1 MAQKIG
7 NVPVGTILHL
17 KENGVYQDY
26 LVVHQGLPGSM
37 YDSSCNGTWMLRSSI
52 YSKIDYEPGWVE
64 NGETY
69 NNNYRLSAINRTLN
83 SDILGLFD
91 DDIQGV
97 IKQVKIPYYN
107 GVGSDSGGTGSLA
120 SGSNG
125 LSCKLFLLSWHEVG
139 CIHDTF
145 RQVVDGALLSYFLY
159 NTAPGSLKKRIFN
172 YNGSAYGYWLRTT
185 SIRSSVNVY
194 GVSYTG
200 KGLDYGRGYNLGV
213 LPAFVL
219 PPDLLV
225 DDNNNILAATY
236 PTPPTSITVPTSS
249 IPTGSSIAVSW
260 SAVSGAESY
269 RLQRSVDGGAWETV
283 YTGTQTSFSDTAG
296 VWSSVKYQ
304 VATVKVG
311 IVSGYTTS
319 SNVTILPYVISRLT
333 VPSQIMEGQ
342 SIPIS
347 WSAADGATT
356 YILERKVNSGSWTQ
370 IYSGANLSYSD
381 TPSGSWSTVQ
391 YRVKGGKGGQ
401 YGTYKTSASIPV
413 ISDSALVI
421 SGTDGYLGTL
431 TADIAYTV
439 SSDTG
444 NPITVERYVNGQL
457 VATVTVQSGFAYT
470 IPVMDLP
477 TGAGTVKIMASVN
490 TSGGQ
495 VSATR
500 TWTYDKKVVLF
511 PDDGGAAQIQVE
523 GKNLMPPTLA
533 ECVRVPTVWG
543 GTMDKALELLLPLLS
558 TAVMATGSYTGTGTF
573 GSSSPNTLTFSFT
586 PELVILSGGDIGLT
600 ISNTSPSGGTSDA
613 YIQGTTAKWYSTS
626 AAKQLNVQGKSY
638 SYVAIGKAVQA

>member
-1 MAQKIG
+1 MAQKLG

-26 LVVHQGLPGSM
+26 LVVHQGLPSSM
-37 YDSSCNGTWMLRSSI
+37 YDSSCNGTWMLRQDIIQEIEWSTARTN
-52 YSKIDYEPGWVE
+52 VL
-64 NGETY
+64 ETSTILLWMTGTMFSMY
-69 NNNYRLSAINRTLN
+69 DA
-83 SDILGLFD
+83 DIKPY
-91 DDIQGV
+91 IRQA
-97 IKQVKIPYYN
+97 KIPYRKN
-107 GVGSDSGGTGSLA
+107 GGSGADQ

-125 LSCKLFLLSWHEVG
+125 LSCKVFPLSASEVG
-139 CIHDTF
+139 DNSIG
-145 RQVVDGALLSYFLY
+145 VVDGAKLSYFNLGTDSAA
-159 NTAPGSLKKRIFN
+159 NSKRIAR
-172 YNGSAYGYWLRTT
+172 YNGFASQWWLRTPLSGSLNSGST
-185 SIRSSVNVY
+185 NRAYSVDSNGSTRLAPYVDTTV
-194 GVSYTG
+194 GARPALV
-200 KGLDYGRGYNLGV
+200 LD
-213 LPAFVL
+213 
-219 PPDLLV
+219 PDLIV
-225 DDNNNILAATY
+225 DDNNNILAVTY

-296 VWSSVKYQ
+296 VWNSVKYQ

-311 IVSGYTTS
+311 IASGYTTS
-319 SNVTILPYVISRLT
+319 SKVTILPYVINRLT

-347 WSAADGATT
+347 WSAADGAAT

-413 ISDSALVI
+413 ISASALVI

-444 NPITVERYVNGQL
+444 NPITVERYINGQL
-457 VATVTVQSGFAYT
+457 VANVTVQSGFAYT

-477 TGAGTVKIMASVN
+477 TGAGAVKIMASVN

-511 PDDGGAAQIQVE
+511 PDDGGAAQIRVE

-613 YIQGTTAKWYSTS
+613 YIQDTTAKWYSTS

>member
-26 LVVHQGLPGSM
+26 LVVHQGLPSSM
-37 YDSSCNGTWMLRSSI
+37 YDSSCNGTWMLRKKILSLQKFNQSSGGPNDFPSSI
-52 YSKIDYEPGWVE
+52 VASYLE
-64 NGETY
+64 NTY
-69 NNNYRLSAINRTLN
+69 IRELD
-83 SDILGLFD
+83 SDI
-91 DDIQGV
+91 QSV
-97 IKQVKIPYYN
+97 ISQVKIPYVKYE
-107 GVGSDSGGTGSLA
+107 SGNPIA

-125 LSCKLFLLSWHEVG
+125 FPCKAFVLGGYEVGFTEQYERLLSE
-139 CIHDTF
+139 
-145 RQVVDGALLSYFLY
+145 DGAKLSYFTVGTTSAA
-159 NTAPGSLKKRIFN
+159 NNKRIANFN
-172 YNGSAYGYWLRTT
+172 SNPNDWFLRTPEYGTANSVHIVTT
-185 SIRSSVNVY
+185 SGGIDDANVGWEH
-194 GVSYTG
+194 GV
-200 KGLDYGRGYNLGV
+200 R
-213 LPAFVL
+213 PAIIF
-219 PPDLLV
+219 PSDLLV

-236 PTPPTSITVPTSS
+236 PTPPSTITVPTSAV
-249 IPTGSSIAVSW
+249 PTGSSIAVSW
-260 SAVSGAESY
+260 SSVSGAESY

-370 IYSGANLSYSD
+370 IYSGANLSYTD
-381 TPSGSWSTVQ
+381 TPSGSWSAVQ

-413 ISDSALVI
+413 ISASALVI

-431 TADIAYTV
+431 TEDIAYTV

-511 PDDGGAAQIQVE
+511 PDDGGAAQIRVE

-573 GSSSPNTLTFSFT
+573 GSSSPNTLTFSFP

-600 ISNTSPSGGTSDA
+600 ISSTSPSGGTSDA

>member
-1 MAQKIG
+1 MAQKLG

-17 KENGVYQDY
+17 KENGVYQNY
-26 LVVHQGLPGSM
+26 LVVHQGIPSSL
-37 YDSSCNGTWMLRSSI
+37 YDSSCNGTWMLRKDIFGNESYSNS
-52 YSKIDYEPGWVE
+52 YGGPNTYPSSKIPGYLS
-64 NGETY
+64 GTY
-69 NNNYRLSAINRTLN
+69 FTLLS
-83 SDILGLFD
+83 
-91 DDIQGV
+91 DDIQSV
-97 IKQVKIPYYN
+97 VKQVKIPYYQN
-107 GVGSDSGGTGSLA
+107 KVN

-125 LSCKLFLLSWHEVG
+125 YSCKTFILGGIEVG
-139 CIHDTF
+139 FTSAMESGLP
-145 RQVVDGALLSYFLY
+145 RDGAKLAYFVSGAT
-159 NTAPGSLKKRIFN
+159 TAASQKRI
-172 YNGSAYGYWLRTT
+172 AYLNSNASCWLLRTPQSASQNET
-185 SIRSSVNVY
+185 V
-194 GVSYTG
+194 GVSTAG
-200 KGLDYGRGYNLGV
+200 AKVNFNTKGEAGV
-213 LPAFVL
+213 RPALIL
-219 PPDLLV
+219 PPDLMV
-225 DDNNNILAATY
+225 DSSNNILAVTY
-236 PTPPTSITVPTSS
+236 PTPPPTITVPTSPVPS
-249 IPTGSSIAVSW
+249 GSSIAVSW
-260 SAVSGAESY
+260 SAVADAESY

-296 VWSSVKYQ
+296 VWNSVKYQ

-311 IVSGYTTS
+311 VISGYTTS

-347 WSAADGATT
+347 WSAADGAAT
-356 YILERKVNSGSWTQ
+356 YTLERKVNSGSWTQ
-370 IYSGANLSYSD
+370 IYSGANLSYTD
-381 TPSGSWSTVQ
+381 TPSGSWATVQ

-413 ISDSALVI
+413 ISASALVI

>member
-1 MAQKIG
+1 MAQKLG

-26 LVVHQGLPGSM
+26 LVVHQGLPSSM
-37 YDSSCNGTWMLRSSI
+37 YDSSCNGTWMLRKKILSLQKFNQSSGGPNDFPSSI
-52 YSKIDYEPGWVE
+52 VASYLE
-64 NGETY
+64 NTY
-69 NNNYRLSAINRTLN
+69 IRELD
-83 SDILGLFD
+83 SDI
-91 DDIQGV
+91 QSV
-97 IKQVKIPYYN
+97 ISQVKIPYVKYE
-107 GVGSDSGGTGSLA
+107 SGNPIA

-125 LSCKLFLLSWHEVG
+125 FPCKAFVLGGYEVGFTEQYERLLSE
-139 CIHDTF
+139 
-145 RQVVDGALLSYFLY
+145 DGAKLSYFTVGTTSAA
-159 NTAPGSLKKRIFN
+159 NNKRIANFN
-172 YNGSAYGYWLRTT
+172 SNPNDWFLRTPEYGTGNSVHIVTT
-185 SIRSSVNVY
+185 SGGIDDVNVGWEH
-194 GVSYTG
+194 GV
-200 KGLDYGRGYNLGV
+200 R
-213 LPAFVL
+213 PAIIF
-219 PPDLLV
+219 PSDLLV
-225 DDNNNILAATY
+225 DDDNNILAATY

-319 SNVTILPYVISRLT
+319 GNVTILPYVISRLT

-370 IYSGANLSYSD
+370 IYSGANLSYTD
-381 TPSGSWSTVQ
+381 TPSGSWSAVQ

-413 ISDSALVI
+413 ISASALVI

>member
-1 MAQKIG
+1 MA
-7 NVPVGTILHL
+7 
-17 KENGVYQDY
+17 
-26 LVVHQGLPGSM
+26 
-37 YDSSCNGTWMLRSSI
+37 
-52 YSKIDYEPGWVE
+52 
-64 NGETY
+64 
-69 NNNYRLSAINRTLN
+69 AIFPT
-83 SDILGLFD
+83 
-91 DDIQGV
+91 
-97 IKQVKIPYYN
+97 
-107 GVGSDSGGTGSLA
+107 
-120 SGSNG
+120 
-125 LSCKLFLLSWHEVG
+125 
-139 CIHDTF
+139 DT
-145 RQVVDGALLSYFLY
+145 
-159 NTAPGSLKKRIFN
+159 
-172 YNGSAYGYWLRTT
+172 
-185 SIRSSVNVY
+185 
-194 GVSYTG
+194 
-200 KGLDYGRGYNLGV
+200 
-213 LPAFVL
+213 
-219 PPDLLV
+219 LV
-225 DDNNNILAATY
+225 DDNNNILPATY
-236 PTPPTSITVPTSS
+236 PTPPASITVPTSS

-269 RLQRSVDGGAWETV
+269 QLQRSVDGGAWETV
-283 YTGTQTSFSDTAG
+283 YTGTQTSYSDTAG
-296 VWSSVKYQ
+296 VWNSVKYQ
-304 VATVKVG
+304 VAMVKLS

-319 SNVTILPYVISRLT
+319 TAVTILPYTIDKLT

-342 SIPIS
+342 SVPIS
-347 WSAADGATT
+347 WSAAPAATT

-370 IYSGANLSYSD
+370 IYSGANKSYTD
-381 TPSGSWSTVQ
+381 TPAGGWSTVQ
-391 YRVKGGKGGQ
+391 YRVKGGANGQ

-413 ISDSALVI
+413 ISASALVI

-431 TADIAYTV
+431 TADIGYTV

-444 NPITVERYVNGQL
+444 NSISVERYVNGQL

-477 TGAGTVKIMASVN
+477 TGAGTVKIAASVN

-500 TWTYDKKVVLF
+500 TWTYNKQVVLF
-511 PDDGGAAQIQVE
+511 PEDGGPAQIQVE

-573 GSSSPNTLTFSFT
+573 GSSSPNTLTFGFT
-586 PELVILSGGDIGLT
+586 PELVILSGGDVGLT

-638 SYVAIGKAVQA
+638 SYVAIGKAVQT

>member
-1 MAQKIG
+1 MAQKLG

-37 YDSSCNGTWMLRSSI
+37 YDSSCNGTWLLRFYI
-52 YSKIDYEPGWVE
+52 YSKRVFDANDDNRYKQSEI
-64 NGETY
+64 NAFL
-69 NNNYRLSAINRTLN
+69 NN
-83 SDILGLFD
+83 DFMELFD
-91 DDIQGV
+91 ADMQDT
-97 IKQVKIPYYN
+97 IKQVIIPY
-107 GVGSDSGGTGSLA
+107 GVGGGKTTVL

-125 LSCKLFLLSWHEVG
+125 LSCKCFLLSACEEGGLESIAGTYLVE
-139 CIHDTF
+139 
-145 RQVVDGALLSYFLY
+145 DGSKLSYFISG
-159 NTAPGSLKKRIFN
+159 NTEEALNKRIAIYDGVATRQF
-172 YNGSAYGYWLRTT
+172 LRTPNGKY
-185 SIRSSVNVY
+185 SYNVWQISKEGYFSSDVAMYKQGIR
-194 GVSYTG
+194 
-200 KGLDYGRGYNLGV
+200 
-213 LPAFVL
+213 PAMVM
-219 PPDLLV
+219 PSDLLV
-225 DDNNNILAATY
+225 DDDNNILADTY

-249 IPTGSSIAVSW
+249 IPTGSSIAISW

-269 RLQRSVDGGAWETV
+269 RLQRSMDGGAWETV

-296 VWSSVKYQ
+296 VWNSVKYQ

-370 IYSGANLSYSD
+370 IYSGANLSYTD
-381 TPSGSWSTVQ
+381 TPSGSWSAVQ
-391 YRVKGGKGGQ
+391 YRVKGGKNGQ

-413 ISDSALVI
+413 ISASALVI

-613 YIQGTTAKWYSTS
+613 YIQGKTARWYSTS

>member
-1 MAQKIG
+1 MAQKLG

-26 LVVHQGLPGSM
+26 LVVHQGIPGSM
-37 YDSSCNGTWMLRSSI
+37 YDASCNGTWLLRNAIYGNFPWDSSDEASYQESTI
-52 YSKIDYEPGWVE
+52 NDYL
-64 NGETY
+64 NGEFT
-69 NNNYRLSAINRTLN
+69 N
-83 SDILGLFD
+83 LFD
-91 DDIQGV
+91 DGIPEA
-97 IKQVKIPYYN
+97 IKQVKIPYV
-107 GVGSDSGGTGSLA
+107 VGPADVVVS

-125 LSCKLFLLSWHEVG
+125 LSCKLFLLSGYEVG
-139 CIHDTF
+139 F
-145 RQVVDGALLSYFLY
+145 RVGNNQNFLADGAKLSYF
-159 NTAPGSLKKRIFN
+159 GSGTGSASNNKRIAN
-172 YNGSAYGYWLRTT
+172 YNGSATTWFLRSPYKNGIIVFTVE
-185 SIRSSVNVY
+185 SNGSYSSASPSVSRGIR
-194 GVSYTG
+194 
-200 KGLDYGRGYNLGV
+200 
-213 LPAFVL
+213 PAFVM

-236 PTPPTSITVPTSS
+236 PTPPATITVPTSS

-304 VATVKVG
+304 VATVKAG

-342 SIPIS
+342 NVPIS

-370 IYSGANLSYSD
+370 IYSGANLSYTD
-381 TPSGSWSTVQ
+381 TPSGSWATVQ
-391 YRVKGGKGGQ
+391 YRVKGGKNGQ

-413 ISDSALVI
+413 ISASALVI

-444 NPITVERYVNGQL
+444 NPITVERYINGQL
-457 VATVTVQSGFAYT
+457 VAAVTVQSGFAYT

-586 PELVILSGGDIGLT
+586 PELVILSGGDVGLT

-613 YIQGTTAKWYSTS
+613 YIQDTTAKWYSTS

-638 SYVAIGKAVQA
+638 AYVAIGKAVQA

>member
-26 LVVHQGLPGSM
+26 LVVHQGLPSSI
-37 YDSSCNGTWMLRSSI
+37 YDSNCNGTWLLRRNIIENQVWDSDNLNKLESSDI
-52 YSKIDYEPGWVE
+52 QLW
-64 NGETY
+64 
-69 NNNYRLSAINRTLN
+69 LN
-83 SDILGLFD
+83 STVLYLYDA
-91 DDIQGV
+91 DIQTV
-97 IKQVKIPYYN
+97 IKQVKIPYRKN
-107 GVGSDSGGTGSLA
+107 GGYSGTDMT
-120 SGSNG
+120 GSNG
-125 LSCKLFLLSWHEVG
+125 LLCNIFLLSGQEVG
-139 CIHDTF
+139 FTV
-145 RQVVDGALLSYFLY
+145 QTSNPYLPSDGSKLAYFDSGSGNSDKRVATLGGNASYW
-159 NTAPGSLKKRIFN
+159 
-172 YNGSAYGYWLRTT
+172 WLRSPDTHT
-185 SIRSSVNVY
+185 NNTVWHVESE
-194 GVSYTG
+194 G
-200 KGLDYGRGYNLGV
+200 DYGTNAGASISYGAR
-213 LPAFVL
+213 PAMVM

-249 IPTGSSIAVSW
+249 VPAGSSIAVSW

-311 IVSGYTTS
+311 IASGYTTS

-347 WSAADGATT
+347 WSAADGATN
-356 YILERKVNSGSWTQ
+356 YILERKVNSGNWTQ
-370 IYSGANLSYSD
+370 IYSGANLSYTD
-381 TPSGSWSTVQ
+381 TPSGSWSAVQ

-413 ISDSALVI
+413 ISASALVI

-600 ISNTSPSGGTSDA
+600 ISNSSPSGGTSDA

-638 SYVAIGKAVQA
+638 AYVAIGKAVQA

>member
-26 LVVHQGLPGSM
+26 LVVHQGLPSSM
-37 YDSSCNGTWMLRSSI
+37 YDSSCNGTWMLRKKILSLQKFNQSSGGPNDFPSSI
-52 YSKIDYEPGWVE
+52 VASYLE
-64 NGETY
+64 NTY
-69 NNNYRLSAINRTLN
+69 IRELD
-83 SDILGLFD
+83 SDI
-91 DDIQGV
+91 QSV
-97 IKQVKIPYYN
+97 ISQVKIPYVKYE
-107 GVGSDSGGTGSLA
+107 SGNPIA

-125 LSCKLFLLSWHEVG
+125 FPCKAFVLGGYEVG
-139 CIHDTF
+139 FTEQYE
-145 RQVVDGALLSYFLY
+145 RSLSEDGAKLSYFTVGTTSAA
-159 NTAPGSLKKRIFN
+159 NNKRIANFN
-172 YNGSAYGYWLRTT
+172 SNPNDWFLRTREYGTANSVHIVTT
-185 SIRSSVNVY
+185 SGGIDDVNVGWEH
-194 GVSYTG
+194 GV
-200 KGLDYGRGYNLGV
+200 R
-213 LPAFVL
+213 PAIIF
-219 PPDLLV
+219 PSDLLV

-260 SAVSGAESY
+260 SSVSGAESY

-283 YTGTQTSFSDTAG
+283 YTGTQTRFSDTAG
-296 VWSSVKYQ
+296 VWNSVKYQ

-370 IYSGANLSYSD
+370 IYSGANLSYTD
-381 TPSGSWSTVQ
+381 TPSGSWSAVQ

-413 ISDSALVI
+413 ISASALVI

>member
-1 MAQKIG
+1 MAQKLG

-26 LVVHQGLPGSM
+26 LVVHHGLPGAM
-37 YDSSCNGTWMLRSSI
+37 YDSSCDGTWMLRASI
-52 YSKIDYEPGWVE
+52 DFKMPFGSNKVNTIEKSTVQPWLDGEMLSKYD
-64 NGETY
+64 
-69 NNNYRLSAINRTLN
+69 A
-83 SDILGLFD
+83 
-91 DDIQGV
+91 DIQNV
-97 IKQVKIPYYN
+97 IKQVKIPY
-107 GVGSDSGGTGSLA
+107 VAGSANTPA
-120 SGSNG
+120 KTGSNG
-125 LSCKLFLLSWHEVG
+125 YSCKIFLLSAKEVG
-139 CIHDTF
+139 WTQSIVTGF
-145 RQVVDGALLSYFLY
+145 NLPNDGAKLSYFLS
-159 NTAPGSLKKRIFN
+159 GSSYQANNKRKFN
-172 YNGSAYGYWLRTT
+172 SNVSFADYTWLRTPAYKD
-185 SIRSSVNVY
+185 VNNYYAGSMYNPDGTVQQR
-194 GVSYTG
+194 GSY
-200 KGLDYGRGYNLGV
+200 LDGGV
-213 LPAFVL
+213 LPAMVL
-219 PPDLLV
+219 PPDLAV
-225 DDNNNILAATY
+225 DDNNNITAITY
-236 PTPPTSITVPTSS
+236 PIPPTSITVPTSS

-296 VWSSVKYQ
+296 VWNSVKYQ

-342 SIPIS
+342 NIPIS

-381 TPSGSWSTVQ
+381 TPSGSWSAVQ

-413 ISDSALVI
+413 ISASALVI

-638 SYVAIGKAVQA
+638 SYVAIGKAVQT

>member
-1 MAQKIG
+1 MARKLG
-7 NVPVGTILHL
+7 NVPVGTVLHL
-17 KENGVYQDY
+17 QESGVYQDY
-26 LVVHQGLPGSM
+26 IVVHQGLPSSM
-37 YDSSCNGTWMLRSSI
+37 YNSSCNGTWLTRKTIPAEVDWGHDKHSYESSGLKP
-52 YSKIDYEPGWVE
+52 YMDEWPNVY
-64 NGETY
+64 
-69 NNNYRLSAINRTLN
+69 AA
-83 SDILGLFD
+83 DIKEY
-91 DDIQGV
+91 
-97 IKQVKIPYYN
+97 IKQVTIPCN
-107 GVGSDSGGTGSLA
+107 PSQI
-120 SGSNG
+120 
-125 LSCKLFLLSWHEVG
+125 SCKAFALSALEIGGGSSLYNEH
-139 CIHDTF
+139 TPP
-145 RQVVDGALLSYFLY
+145 DGAVLSYFS
-159 NTAPGSLKKRIFN
+159 GSDAQQRRIFQYVGEADTWFTRTAAMSTPN
-172 YNGSAYGYWLRTT
+172 PRIVYVYVDGSFGWSNGVMPNGA
-185 SIRSSVNVY
+185 
-194 GVSYTG
+194 
-200 KGLDYGRGYNLGV
+200 
-213 LPAFVL
+213 LPTIIMD
-219 PPDLLV
+219 PDAIV
-225 DDNNNILAATY
+225 DDNNNILAALY
-236 PTPPTSITVPTSS
+236 PDPPASITVPTSS

-269 RLQRSVDGGAWETV
+269 QLQRSVDGSAWETV
-283 YTGTQTSFSDTAG
+283 YTGTQTSYSDTAG
-296 VWSSVKYQ
+296 VWNSVRYQ

-319 SNVTILPYVISRLT
+319 TAVTILPYTIDKLT

-342 SIPIS
+342 TVPIS
-347 WSAADGATT
+347 WSAAPAATT
-356 YILERKVNSGSWTQ
+356 YILERRVNSGSWTQ
-370 IYSGANLSYSD
+370 IYSGANKSYTD

-391 YRVKGGKGGQ
+391 YRVKGGANGQ
-401 YGTYKTSASIPV
+401 YGTYKTSPSIPV
-413 ISDSALVI
+413 ISASALVI

-431 TADIAYTV
+431 TADIGYTV

-444 NPITVERYVNGQL
+444 NPISVERYVNGQL
-457 VATVTVQSGFAYT
+457 MATVRVQSGFAYT

-477 TGAGTVKIMASVN
+477 TGAGTVKIQASVN

-511 PDDGGAAQIQVE
+511 PEDGGPAQIQVE

-533 ECVRVPTVWG
+533 ECIRVPTVWG

-586 PELVILSGGDIGLT
+586 PELVILSGGDVGLT

-638 SYVAIGKAVQA
+638 SYVAIGKAVQT